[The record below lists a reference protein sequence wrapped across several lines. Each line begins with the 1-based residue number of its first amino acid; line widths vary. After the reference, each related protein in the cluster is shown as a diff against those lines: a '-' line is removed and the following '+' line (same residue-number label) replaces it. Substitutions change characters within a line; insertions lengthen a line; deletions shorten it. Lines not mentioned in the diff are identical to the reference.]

1 MFSATNQPLNNGR
14 PKGSRNKRGQFS
26 KELTTQALEQ
36 LTLAV
41 SNGEAWAV
49 QEVFKRTHPTLK
61 PITPVD
67 SLEGDMLALKIKEV
81 SEFEERLL
89 ILEAKTSES

>member
-1 MFSATNQPLNNGR
+1 MFSATNQPSNNGR

-26 KELTTQALEQ
+26 QELAEQALEQ

-41 SNGEAWAV
+41 NQGESWAI

-61 PITPVD
+61 PVTPVD
-67 SLEGDMLALKIKEV
+67 SLDGDMLALKIKEI
-81 SEFEERLL
+81 SELEQRL
-89 ILEAKTSES
+89 IALESKG

>member
-1 MFSATNQPLNNGR
+1 MFSATNQPVNNGR

-41 SNGEAWAV
+41 NNGEAWAV

-61 PITPVD
+61 PITPTD
-67 SLEGDMLALKIKEV
+67 SLDGEMLMLKMKEIE
-81 SEFEERLL
+81 EFEQRL
-89 ILEAKTSES
+89 IALEIKNNG

>member
-1 MFSATNQPLNNGR
+1 MFSATNQPANNGR

-61 PITPVD
+61 PITPTD
-67 SLEGDMLALKIKEV
+67 SLDGEMLMLKMKEIE
-81 SEFEERLL
+81 EFEQRL
-89 ILEAKTSES
+89 IALEIKNNG

>member
-1 MFSATNQPLNNGR
+1 MFSATNQPANNGR

-26 KELTTQALEQ
+26 QKLAEQALEQ
-36 LTLAV
+36 LTVAV
-41 SNGEAWAV
+41 NQGESWAI

-67 SLEGDMLALKIKEV
+67 SLDGDMLALKIKEI

-89 ILEAKTSES
+89 NLEAKTSES

>member
-1 MFSATNQPLNNGR
+1 MFSATNQPTNNGR
-14 PKGSRNKRGQFS
+14 PKGSKNKRGQFS
-26 KELTTQALEQ
+26 KELTEQALEQ

-41 SNGEAWAV
+41 NKGESWAI

-67 SLEGDMLALKIKEV
+67 SLDGDMLALKIKEI
-81 SEFEERLL
+81 SELEQRL
-89 ILEAKTSES
+89 IALESKG